1 MRPGIGA
8 RGRRNECLPY
18 TGLNSDTR
26 HHPEHGTRT
35 MRPGVTE
42 GPHMN
47 LASRLCRTWGPASLC
62 PWERVA
68 GGRAS
73 PVLASE
79 FHWSRHSIHRDAV
92 RRQESG
98 KRRVSHAF
106 PALPLHFTSAH
117 PMSDGV
123 WAASWSPAGNNC
135 PNAMDKVR
143 RLLKQLLVKWN
154 LSVS

>member
-1 MRPGIGA
+1 MHKCRARLRGPDTLGKVPESVLTTPASGIVQKFSLGSSRLNALHGCVA

-73 PVLASE
+73 PVLACLRWASKK
-79 FHWSRHSIHRDAV
+79 D
-92 RRQESG
+92 RRM
-98 KRRVSHAF
+98 
-106 PALPLHFTSAH
+106 LPFF
-117 PMSDGV
+117 
-123 WAASWSPAGNNC
+123 
-135 PNAMDKVR
+135 
-143 RLLKQLLVKWN
+143 
-154 LSVS
+154 